1 MVFFIYT
8 KYFTLSQKVMLL
20 LNLCYFYYFFIK
32 MIQKNYK
39 EINILKFKKYF
50 SLFLVLILI
59 FSSIPEFAVLAYQE
73 SQIDKTNT
81 EEKTDTSVE
90 NLTEV
95 IDERTPYTKT
105 LTDGDRQFYK

>member
-1 MVFFIYT
+1 M
-8 KYFTLSQKVMLL
+8 
-20 LNLCYFYYFFIK
+20 
-32 MIQKNYK
+32 
-39 EINILKFKKYF
+39 LKFKKYF

-81 EEKTDTSVE
+81 EEKTDTFVE

-95 IDERTPYTKT
+95 MDERTPYTKT